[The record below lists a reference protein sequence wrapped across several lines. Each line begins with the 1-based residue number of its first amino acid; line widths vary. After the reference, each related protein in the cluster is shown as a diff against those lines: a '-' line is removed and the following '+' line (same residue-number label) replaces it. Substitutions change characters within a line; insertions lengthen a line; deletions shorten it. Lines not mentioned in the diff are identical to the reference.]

1 MLERLK
7 NHESEELAVQISA
20 YVDNEFD
27 ISVLMEEA
35 EEKVA
40 AMERVAD
47 LEDEIGRL
55 NETMQELEVDAMAK
69 QVHISRYVC
78 TCRFIYS
85 ILIFLISPQKCT
97 RCFYQ
102 PFDLGCV
109 DLEFG
114 MSLHSAKIP
123 SPQVSRISQIK
134 EPPRSKST
142 KPRYPRRLNTLYL
155 LYPHAESPRH

>member
-1 MLERLK
+1 MERLK

-55 NETMQELEVDAMAK
+55 NETMQELEVDAMTK
-69 QVHISRYVC
+69 QVN
-78 TCRFIYS
+78 
-85 ILIFLISPQKCT
+85 ILGTGWQWW
-97 RCFYQ
+97 
-102 PFDLGCV
+102 FDAPYFV
-109 DLEFG
+109 DF
-114 MSLHSAKIP
+114 HFD
-123 SPQVSRISQIK
+123 
-134 EPPRSKST
+134 
-142 KPRYPRRLNTLYL
+142 
-155 LYPHAESPRH
+155 